1 MAANLSTRERLPIR
15 VLYVEDEYGIRLPML
30 EMMSRWVEDIIV
42 AANGEEGLEAFK
54 QTGADLVI
62 SDLKM
67 PHMDG
72 LEMIAAIKSIDP
84 NVKTIVVSAHSHAES
99 FIEAIN
105 IGVDGFLMKP
115 VLRDK
120 LYETIHR
127 FGRVVIA
134 QRNARLQEEKFMA
147 LAGSVID
154 AIIIINEKGEILFWN
169 QAATRIFGYEANDA
183 IAMPY
188 NSIFDTGSLPPEW
201 PSTTLALR
209 RFYKEHQ
216 KRGGLIEANGLHKSG
231 RVFPVEISV
240 SPLQVDDLWY
250 ALFIIRDITE
260 RKQREKELI
269 EARERAE
276 AATRAK
282 QQFLSVMSHEI
293 RTPLNGILGTINL
306 LVQEDPR
313 PDQMEY
319 LKTLEFSGNH
329 LLSLIN
335 DILDFSKI
343 EANRI
348 QFESVSLEIREVV
361 ENLLK
366 IFSFK
371 AQDKGIS
378 IFCEIDPAIPQFVK
392 GDPIRLNQILN
403 NLIGNALKFTEKG
416 GITVRVKV
424 NGNITPHEIPLYFE
438 VIDTGIGIPEDK
450 TEIIFDMF
458 SQADANTT
466 RRFGGTGLGL
476 AITKKLV
483 ELQGGSIGVRS
494 KLGEGSTFYFN
505 LNFKPVTEESGDIEK
520 PADFLE
526 SLQGVRIL
534 LVEDNKIN
542 QMIAQKFLTRWGAS
556 IDLAENG
563 LEALNK
569 IQTQNYDIVLMDLQM
584 PELDGYQ
591 ATRRIRQMPD
601 EYFQKIPIIALT
613 ASTMAEVKESLEKFG
628 LDDMITKPFIP
639 GELNRKIFYYTRRNN

>member
-1 MAANLSTRERLPIR
+1 MAANLATREKLPIR

-30 EMMSRWVEDIIV
+30 EMMSRWVDDIIV
-42 AANGEEGLEAFK
+42 AANGEEGLEAFR

-67 PHMDG
+67 PRMDG
-72 LEMIAAIKSIDP
+72 LEMIAAIKNIDP
-84 NVKTIVVSAHSHAES
+84 NVKTIIVSAHSDAES

-105 IGVDGFLMKP
+105 IGVDGFLVKP

-120 LYETIHR
+120 LYETINR
-127 FGRVVIA
+127 FGKVVIA

-169 QAATRIFGYEANDA
+169 QAATRIFGYEASEA
-183 IAMPY
+183 IALPY
-188 NSIFDTGSLPPEW
+188 NSIFDSQSMPPDW

-209 RFYKEHQ
+209 RFYREHHE
-216 KRGGLIEANGLHKSG
+216 KGGLIEAHGLHKSG

-348 QFESVSLEIREVV
+348 QFEAVTLDIREVV

-371 AQDKGIS
+371 AQDKGITITS
-378 IFCEIDPAIPQFVK
+378 EIDPAIPQFVK
-392 GDPIRLNQILN
+392 GDPVRLNQILN
-403 NLIGNALKFTEKG
+403 NLVGNALKFTEKG
-416 GITVRVKV
+416 GINVRVRL
-424 NGNITPHEIPLYFE
+424 NGPITPDEVPLYFE
-438 VIDTGIGIPEDK
+438 VEDTGIGIPEDK

-458 SQADANTT
+458 SQADTNTT

-494 KLGEGSTFYFN
+494 RLGEGSTFFFN
-505 LNFKPVTEESGDIEK
+505 LTFKNVAEGAGEIEK

-526 SLQGVRIL
+526 SLEGIRIL

-556 IDLAENG
+556 IEIAENG
-563 LEALNK
+563 LQAVEK
-569 IQTQNYDIVLMDLQM
+569 IQSKNFDIVLMDLQM

-591 ATRRIRQMPD
+591 ATQQIRKMED
-601 EYFQKIPIIALT
+601 DYFKKIPIIALT
-613 ASTMAEVKESLEKFG
+613 ASTLAEVKESLEKFG
-628 LDDMITKPFIP
+628 LNDMITKPFIP
-639 GELNRKIFYYTRRNN
+639 GELNQKIYHYTHPAA

>member
-1 MAANLSTRERLPIR
+1 MAANLAARERLPIR

-42 AANGEEGLEAFK
+42 AANGEEGLEAFR

-67 PHMDG
+67 PQMDG
-72 LEMIAAIKSIDP
+72 LEMIAAIKNIDS
-84 NVKTIVVSAHSHAES
+84 NVKTIIVSAHSDAES

-105 IGVDGFLMKP
+105 VGVDGFLMKP
-115 VLRDK
+115 VVRDK

-169 QAATRIFGYEANDA
+169 QAATRIFGYDSNEA

-188 NSIFDTGSLPPEW
+188 NSIFDANSLPPEW

-216 KRGGLIEANGLHKSG
+216 QQGGLIEANGLHSSG
-231 RVFPVEISV
+231 RVFPVEISI

-348 QFESVSLEIREVV
+348 QFESVPLDIREVV

-378 IFCEIDPAIPQFVK
+378 ISSEIDPNIPQFVK
-392 GDPIRLNQILN
+392 GDPVRLNQILN
-403 NLIGNALKFTEKG
+403 NLVGNALKFTEKG
-416 GITVRVKV
+416 GIIVRVKL
-424 NGNITPHEIPLYFE
+424 NSSITSEGVPLYFE
-438 VIDTGIGIPEDK
+438 VEDTGIGIPEDK

-458 SQADANTT
+458 SQADTNTT

-483 ELQGGSIGVRS
+483 ELQGGSIGVKS
-494 KLGEGSTFYFN
+494 KLGEGSTFYFS
-505 LNFKPVTEESGDIEK
+505 LTFQPVSEEAGEMEK

-526 SLQGVRIL
+526 SLEGVRIL

-542 QMIAQKFLTRWGAS
+542 QMIAQKFLSRWGAS
-556 IDLAENG
+556 IELAENG
-563 LEALNK
+563 LQAIDK
-569 IQTQNYDIVLMDLQM
+569 IQSKNFDIVLMDLQM

-591 ATRRIRQMPD
+591 ATQKIRQMKD
-601 EYFQKIPIIALT
+601 EYYQQIPIIALT
-613 ASTMAEVKESLEKFG
+613 ASTLAEVKESLEKFG
-628 LDDMITKPFIP
+628 LNDMITKPFIP
-639 GELNRKIFYYTRRNN
+639 GELNRKIYQYTRQNP

>member
-1 MAANLSTRERLPIR
+1 MAANLATRERLPIR

-42 AANGEEGLEAFK
+42 AANGQEGFEAFQ

-67 PHMDG
+67 PQMDG
-72 LEMIAAIKSIDP
+72 LEMIAAIKNIDP
-84 NVKTIVVSAHSHAES
+84 NVKTIIVSAHSDAES

-105 IGVDGFLMKP
+105 IGVDGFLVKP

-127 FGRVVIA
+127 FGRIVIA

-147 LAGSVID
+147 LAGTVID
-154 AIIIINEKGEILFWN
+154 AIIIVNEKGEILFWN
-169 QAATRIFGYEANDA
+169 QAATRIFGYEPHEA
-183 IAMPY
+183 ISLPY
-188 NSIFDTGSLPPEW
+188 NSIFDTQSLPPEW

-209 RFYKEHQ
+209 RFYKDHQ
-216 KRGGLIEANGLHKSG
+216 EKGGLIEAHGYHKTG
-231 RVFPVEISV
+231 KIFPVEISV

-250 ALFIIRDITE
+250 ALFIIRDITD

-269 EARERAE
+269 EAREKAE
-276 AATRAK
+276 AATQAK

-348 QFESVSLEIREVV
+348 QFEEVPLEIREIV

-371 AQDKGIS
+371 AQDKGIALTS
-378 IFCEIDPAIPQFVK
+378 EIDPSIPQFLK
-392 GDPIRLNQILN
+392 GDPVRLNQILN
-403 NLIGNALKFTEKG
+403 NLVGNALKFTEKG
-416 GITVRVKV
+416 GISVRVRV
-424 NGNITPHEIPLYFE
+424 HGNITPQEVPLYFE
-438 VIDTGIGIPEDK
+438 VEDTGIGIPEDK

-483 ELQGGSIGVRS
+483 ELQGGTIGVKS
-494 KLGEGSTFYFN
+494 KLGVGSTFFFH
-505 LNFKPVTEESGDIEK
+505 LNFRRVTDESGEVEK
-520 PADFLE
+520 PADFIE
-526 SLQGVRIL
+526 SLQGLRIL

-542 QMIAQKFLTRWGAS
+542 QMIAQKFLSRWGAQ
-556 IDLAENG
+556 IEMAENG
-563 LEALNK
+563 LQAIEK
-569 IQTQNYDIVLMDLQM
+569 IQSKNFDIVLMDLQM

-591 ATRRIRQMPD
+591 ATQRIRQMQD
-601 EYFQKIPIIALT
+601 TYYQKVPIIALT
-613 ASTMAEVKESLEKFG
+613 ASTLSEIKENLMKFG

-639 GELNRKIFYYTRRNN
+639 GELNRKIYFYTRQKA